1 MFFAWLTF
9 GDSFKDV
16 YFPDQDSW
24 ISTIMLGQNET
35 GWESDVYIA
44 ARSLEGRI
52 YLQPRTPLAWHGG
65 TRREREVKGDALLT
79 IRNMENNRDF
89 KVIIK
94 RCKREWLAF
103 EKYCIP
109 RRAIAIGRGERAD
122 IRDDSPLLSVEHGV
136 LGRAQ
141 DGVVKYRDNSNNGT
155 YLNGRRLSHNTAR
168 LSIGD
173 VLAFPSGL
181 KIVYLGDCIALN
193 HTFGIKDRF
202 NLEPWRPVPEK
213 RAPETDEREAPSVY
227 QEYQRSPRML
237 VKCETKDTEIEAP
250 IPKQNQQQTPLFL
263 QLGPSMTMILPMLMG
278 SVIASG
284 GSNLLSSGVVMIST
298 SSVLAVMW
306 GLINRKYRK
315 KQETTLEQ
323 TRIERYRQYIQ
334 EMEAGLYEMCR
345 KELERLEGTFPNAAQ
360 CALMPESR
368 SQFLWSRMPAH
379 PDFLCVRVGT
389 GDVCMPC
396 EIIVPKQKLSII
408 DDPLRQE
415 PERLKNAYSTMANAP
430 VTLSLRDETV
440 MGILG
445 STRAVLFAQGLLMQ
459 IAALHSYHDVR
470 IAVLTEEGSASQ
482 WQWARWLPHVFTSE
496 DRELRMVAYTPDD
509 IHDVVAHLDEVLSI
523 RKSNAAEAAI
533 SNDGGEDDKKALPLP
548 HYVIFCTN
556 HRILE
561 DEPIMRQLLSNR
573 AGMTLVMIGSA
584 MTQLPK
590 ECHIVLNVQGND
602 GYLHSSEGDTRKVD
616 FEYPDRGLLKSFS
629 RRMAPMR
636 VRDVAQNAAIPT
648 LVSFL
653 DIYGVRRVEELE
665 VWRMWKEN
673 HTYDGLK
680 SVIGYRAGSQPFV
693 LDISDKYHGPHG
705 LIAGTTG
712 SGKSV
717 MLETYILSLALNY
730 SPRQVQFILIDYKGG
745 GMADAFRALPHV
757 AGIIDNLQGARVID
771 RALASLNGEIHRRE
785 KIFKAVGINNINDY
799 TRKFGEEEGMELPHL
814 IIIVDEFAELKSEQP
829 EFMAE
834 LVSASRVGR
843 SLGIHLILATQ
854 KPSNSVSDEIWAN
867 SRFHLCLRVQTRQDS
882 MDMLKRPD
890 AAYIKG
896 MGRCFIQIGNDE
908 LFEQVQTSYSGLDYR
923 PDEPRPEEMPQM
935 LNPTGHVVRAPR
947 KREEEKEEI
956 RKVREEIEG
965 LYTAHEAND
974 TSLRGG
980 EGETGQAEA
989 PKEEKRTQMRAV
1001 LKRISQ
1007 VAGEHGVAQ
1016 TKPMWLPEL
1025 PAHIYLRDLAFFRS
1039 VMGAGSWPNPADN
1052 IRIPLGLADDVAH
1065 QRYLPFTVDLTSMRN
1080 IVAVGLAGSGK
1091 TTLVQS
1097 MVYSLCN
1104 LYDPAHVNLYILSL
1118 TSQTLG
1124 MLAAFPQVGDIVF
1137 DGEEMETRRFVN
1149 MLYAELERRG
1159 ELFAAAATDSFIEYN
1174 RARRKRGELPEPA
1187 VIVFIDRF
1195 KQFSDIFANE
1205 EEYTARIQKLIQ
1217 EGSGRGIHFVV
1228 TAMTKN
1234 EIMSRWQPFFGGI
1247 ALQLK
1252 ERGDYGDCIGR
1263 RIPPEMPTIANVTGR
1278 GMGVLPGGIYEVQL
1292 ALGGAAPEPVAGT
1305 PTGLTDTERF
1315 AIAEALPADAGPMT
1329 DIERTQQISACAKAF
1344 GERWKGRRPAAI
1356 PRIPQ
1361 EPTWETLF
1369 NAPGFAEKQKTD
1381 FEIPVGYSMLEGSLA
1396 TINIEAASSWAV
1408 YGPRHCGV
1416 SNFLKQ
1422 TARVMHNRGAQVYV
1436 FGDSGWNALANELG
1450 ITLCSTPEKI
1460 VSFLQLFIE
1469 RYARP
1474 RKPLHDSA
1482 MEKGKAAMR
1491 RQAAQFSP
1499 VCVLIDNA
1507 ERLYDDFNCEPYRE
1521 HLPLVQGLLGE
1532 IAEKQH
1538 YNFLLMMG
1546 ISQPKA
1552 GVTMQEPLR
1561 KLVSQGRAIALGG
1574 KLSEFDPCGVGAS
1587 LSSRLRSATLP
1598 KGHGFVGDNGTA
1610 FQIVV
1615 PLAEKEQ

>member
-1 MFFAWLTF
+1 MYFAWMTF
-9 GDSFKDV
+9 GDAFKDV

-35 GWESDVYIA
+35 GWERDVYVA
-44 ARSLEGRI
+44 ARALEGRI
-52 YLQPRTPLAWHGG
+52 YLQPKPPLAWHGG
-65 TRREREVKGDALLT
+65 TRREREVKDDALLT
-79 IRNMENNRDF
+79 IRNTENNRDF

-94 RCKREWLAF
+94 RYKREWLAF
-103 EKYCIP
+103 EKYSVP
-109 RRAIAIGRGERAD
+109 RRAIIIGRGERAD
-122 IRDDSPLLSVEHGV
+122 VRDDSPLLSAEHGV
-136 LGRAQ
+136 LGMAQ
-141 DGVVKYRDNSNNGT
+141 DGAVKYRDNSNNGT
-155 YLNGRRLSHNTAR
+155 YLNGRRLSHSTAR
-168 LSIGD
+168 LGIGD

-193 HTFGIKDRF
+193 HTSGVKGRF
-202 NLEPWRPVPEK
+202 NLEAWHPAPEK
-213 RAPETDEREAPSVY
+213 RRAEADEREAPSVY

-237 VKCETKDTEIEAP
+237 VKCEATDTEIEAP
-250 IPKQNQQQTPLFL
+250 IPKQNQQQMPLFL

-278 SVIASG
+278 SVVASG

-298 SSVLAVMW
+298 SSALAVMW
-306 GLINRKYRK
+306 GLINRRYRK
-315 KQETTLEQ
+315 KQEMQTEQ
-323 TRIERYRQYIQ
+323 TRLERYRQYIQ
-334 EMEAGLYEMCR
+334 EMESELQEMNR
-345 KELERLEGTFPNAAQ
+345 KELERLEETFPNAAQ
-360 CALMPESR
+360 CAMMPESR
-368 SQFLWSRMPAH
+368 SQFLWNRMPTH

-389 GDVCMPC
+389 GDVGLPC

-415 PERLKNAYSTMANAP
+415 PDRLKDTYSVMANAP
-430 VTLSLRDETV
+430 VTLSLRNETV
-440 MGILG
+440 IGVLG
-445 STRAVLFAQGLLMQ
+445 AMRAVLFTQGLLMQ

-482 WQWARWLPHVFTSE
+482 WQWARWLPHVFTNE

-509 IHDVVAHLDEVLSI
+509 IHDVVAHLDEVLTI
-523 RKSNAAEAAI
+523 RKSNAAEAA
-533 SNDGGEDDKKALPLP
+533 SADDSGEDDKDALPLP

-556 HRILE
+556 YRILE
-561 DEPIMRQLLSNR
+561 DEPIMRQLLTNR
-573 AGMTLVMIGSA
+573 VGMTLVMIGSA
-584 MTQLPK
+584 MTHLPK
-590 ECHIVLNVQGND
+590 ECHIVLNMQGGD
-602 GYLHSSEGDTRKVD
+602 GYLHSSEGDTRKID
-616 FEYPDRGLLKSFS
+616 FEYPDRSLLKAFS

-636 VRDVAQNAAIPT
+636 VRDVVQNAAIPT

-653 DIYGVRRVEELE
+653 DIYGVRYVEELE

-757 AGIIDNLQGARVID
+757 AGIIDNLQGERVID

-882 MDMLKRPD
+882 MEMLKRPD

-935 LNPTGHVVRAPR
+935 LNPTGHVVRAPQ

-965 LYTAHEAND
+965 LRTPQEQQGSA
-974 TSLRGG
+974 G
-980 EGETGQAEA
+980 AEREMTPAA
-989 PKEEKRTQMRAV
+989 PKEEKRTQMKAV
-1001 LKRISQ
+1001 LERLCQ
-1007 VAGEHGVAQ
+1007 VAGEHHMLH
-1016 TKPMWLPEL
+1016 TRPMWLPEL
-1025 PAHIYLRDLAFFRS
+1025 PAHIYLRDLGFFRS
-1039 VMGAGSWPNPADN
+1039 ALGAAGVWPNPTGN
-1052 IRIPLGLADDVAH
+1052 IRIPMGLADDVAH
-1065 QRYLPFTVDLTSMRN
+1065 QRYLPFCVDLTQMRN
-1080 IVAVGLAGSGK
+1080 IIAVGLAGSGK

-1097 MVYSLCN
+1097 MAYALCN
-1104 LYDPAHVNLYILSL
+1104 LYDPAHINLYILSL

-1124 MLAAFPQVGDIVF
+1124 TLAAFPQVGDVVL
-1137 DGEEMETRRFVN
+1137 DGEEMELRRFVN
-1149 MLYAELERRG
+1149 MMYAELVRRG
-1159 ELFAAAATDSFIEYN
+1159 ELFAAASTDSFIEYN
-1174 RARRKRGELPEPA
+1174 RARRKRGETPEPA
-1187 VIVFIDRF
+1187 IVVLIDRF
-1195 KQFSDIFANE
+1195 KQFWDVFANDDA
-1205 EEYTARIQKLIQ
+1205 YAARIQKLIQ
-1217 EGSGRGIHFVV
+1217 EGSGRGVHFVV
-1228 TAMTKN
+1228 TAMAKN
-1234 EIMSRWQPFFGGI
+1234 EIPTRWHSFFGGV

-1252 ERGDYGDCIGR
+1252 EKGDYTECIGKR
-1263 RIPPEMPTIANVTGR
+1263 VPYEMPPIANMIGR
-1278 GMGVLPGGIYEVQL
+1278 GMGVLSGGVFEVQL
-1292 ALGGAAPEPVAGT
+1292 AMGGAAPEPVEGA
-1305 PTGLTDTERF
+1305 PASLADVERF
-1315 AIAEALPADAGPMT
+1315 AIAQALPANANPIT
-1329 DIERTQQISACAKAF
+1329 DVERAQQISACAKGF
-1344 GERWKGRRPAAI
+1344 DERWKGRRPAAI

-1361 EPTWETLF
+1361 DPTWEMLF
-1369 NAPGFAEKQKTD
+1369 RAEGFKEKQKTA
-1381 FEIPVGYSMLEGSLA
+1381 FEIPVGFSMVEGGVA
-1396 TINIEAASSWAV
+1396 TVDIEAAPSWAV

-1416 SNFLKQ
+1416 TNFLKQ
-1422 TARVMHNRGAQVYV
+1422 TARVMKDRGADVCV
-1436 FGDSGWNALANELG
+1436 FGDAAWNTLANELG
-1450 ITLCSTPEKI
+1450 ITLCNTPEKI
-1460 VSFLQLFIE
+1460 VAYLQTFIE
-1469 RYARP
+1469 NYARP
-1474 RKPLHDSA
+1474 RKPLRDA
-1482 MEKGKAAMR
+1482 AIEKGKAAMR
-1491 RQAAQFSP
+1491 RQAAEFGQ

-1507 ERLYDDFNCEPYRE
+1507 ERLCNDFNREPYRQ

-1532 IAEKQH
+1532 IAEKQY

-1552 GVTMQEPLR
+1552 AVTMQEPIR
-1561 KLVSQGRAIALGG
+1561 KLVSQERAIALGG
-1574 KLSEFDPCGVGAS
+1574 KLNEFDPCNVGAS
-1587 LSSRLRSATLP
+1587 LPTRLRGAAFP
-1598 KGHGFVGDNGTA
+1598 KGQGFVGDNGTA